1 MSEPTVLTP
10 EPDDY
15 RFGEDS
21 DVITDEYGPD
31 ESVSPLSGADP
42 GDVEGAAVASAA
54 AAYGMVNSTGQWKDI
69 RRRFIRNKLAVA
81 GLIMILIVFLVAI
94 FAPWLAPYDPKAQ
107 DLLNVEAPPSWQ
119 HWFGTDVVGRD
130 QFSRVLYGARIAL
143 LVGLSSIFLSTLI
156 GVLLGAVAGYFGRF
170 WDSLIMRVCD
180 IFFAFPLIVGA
191 IVIIT
196 VIGQGVLPVIIA
208 LAIFGW
214 ATVARLLRGSI
225 LSVRESEYVEAARSL
240 GASRWRIVTRHILPN
255 SFAPVLVF
263 ATFSIGVA
271 VIAEASLSYLGV
283 GVKPD
288 VPEWGNMIAAGQDK
302 LDTEWWLSILP
313 SLAVVF
319 TVLGFVFVG
328 DGLRD
333 ALDPKLK

>member
-15 RFGEDS
+15 RLGEDS
-21 DVITDEYGPD
+21 DVITDDFGPD
-31 ESVSPLSGADP
+31 RAGMSLTGADSTDVESSGAT
-42 GDVEGAAVASAA
+42 AAA
-54 AAYGMVNSTGQWKDI
+54 AAYGLVNATGQWKDI

-81 GLIMILIVFLVAI
+81 GLIMIIIVVLVAI
-94 FAPWLAPYDPKAQ
+94 FAPLIAPYDPKAQ
-107 DLLNVEAPPSWQ
+107 DLFNVESGPSW
-119 HWFGTDVVGRD
+119 HHLFGTDVVGRD
-130 QFSRVLYGARIAL
+130 QF
-143 LVGLSSIFLSTLI
+143 
-156 GVLLGAVAGYFGRF
+156 AGYFGRF
-170 WDSLIMRVCD
+170 WDSLIMRICD
-180 IFFAFPLIVGA
+180 IFFAFPLLVGA

-196 VIGQGVLPVIIA
+196 VVGQGVLPVIIA

-255 SFAPVLVF
+255 SFAPVLIF
-263 ATFSIGVA
+263 ATFNVGTA
-271 VIAEASLSYLGV
+271 VISEAALSYLGV

-288 VPEWGNMIAAGQDK
+288 VPEWGNMIAAGQSK
-302 LDTEWWLSILP
+302 LDTEWWLTILP

-319 TVLGFVFVG
+319 TVLAFVFVG